1 MLTIET
7 EARLKLIL
15 TLSQMFFR
23 ASSQSHILDSCFDW
37 FTGLSVSFVI
47 GWRVFF
53 YFYDTRFFK
62 VAITALFDR
71 GSKMVFTTAL
81 ALLYYAHLIIIFKC
95 SKTTL

>member
-1 MLTIET
+1 
-7 EARLKLIL
+7 
-15 TLSQMFFR
+15 MFFR
-23 ASSQSHILDSCFDW
+23 ASCQSHIFDSSFDW

-47 GWRVFF
+47 GWSVFF

-81 ALLYYAHLIIIFKC
+81 ALLNYARLTVICKY
-95 SKTTL
+95 S